1 LGVGWRRRSCWTRA
15 RVVGGSQDGRDE
27 RVREGRLTIVHS
39 KEMGESGWT
48 FRRKKEGREVRSW
61 LKATLFILEGL
72 PTASTQLIE

>member
-1 LGVGWRRRSCWTRA
+1 
-15 RVVGGSQDGRDE
+15 
-27 RVREGRLTIVHS
+27 VREGRLTIVHS

-48 FRRKKEGREVRSW
+48 FRRKEEGREVRSW